1 MRPSMSTPALDLPR
15 KRSVLQ
21 SRSHLFPPL
30 APSLAP
36 SDFLRSFH
44 KIKYA
49 SKAQRPLQLDL
60 LKKARIQSLED
71 QDFTK
76 VIRHLENVAMQPQ
89 FLNEYVALAPW
100 KAQVGFLEEG
110 TSQYFTVTMKDQM
123 SPLHVV
129 IQRSKGSVETYF
141 SYKSLKPGPEIYDRK
156 FKGSAFH
163 IDGRFTYFRE
173 PSACLCVRALS
184 DCTFAI
190 MITFGES
197 PPSLQEEDPKLPIAG
212 LAKSHEN
219 TFILSSLE
227 ELFADISTAPSVS
240 ACDFVHLN
248 KTISV
253 LPRGWTRAKR
263 HRMDVRKRHLQ
274 AENERKV
281 TMLEQAER
289 NQRREEAQKE
299 ANLVTKILGRKAK
312 FEQMWLG
319 LLYFARSTFEMH
331 RRFREDKQT
340 TDFNTKKYLATYR
353 MQQNYRKSHK
363 SEAELPLRPII
374 HLRNHIKQLHSAAC
388 FYSAPLIC
396 SNLMQAL
403 RESYFV
409 LTPVRLV
416 EDFSKKIVRIQRE
429 WRLAKRLDQHFSLYL
444 SHSWDFILTQV
455 LQKQEE
461 DAKRKK
467 KKTAKKLK
475 KRKYSA
481 IPQEYKEK
489 TIAELMAEAVAKC
502 REANRSSEK
511 VVVRLSRLL
520 PKLGELKNTVK
531 LVSKEQPEAGEGN

>member
-1 MRPSMSTPALDLPR
+1 MSAPALDIAR
-15 KRSVLQ
+15 KRSVIQ
-21 SRSHLFPPL
+21 SRGQLFPPL

-36 SDFLRSFH
+36 SDFLRSFQ
-44 KIKYA
+44 KIKYV
-49 SKAQRPLQLDL
+49 SKAQRTLQLDL
-60 LKKARIQSLED
+60 LKRARIQSIDD
-71 QDFTK
+71 QDFNK

-89 FLNEYVALAPW
+89 FLSEYVALTPW

-110 TSQYFTVTMKDQM
+110 TSQYFTVAMKDKM

-173 PSACLCVRALS
+173 PSACLCVHAVT

-197 PPSLQEEDPKLPIAG
+197 PPALQEEDPKLPIAAIG
-212 LAKSHEN
+212 KVHEN
-219 TFILSSLE
+219 KFILSSLE
-227 ELFADISTAPSVS
+227 ELFGDISTAPSIS
-240 ACDFVHLN
+240 ACDFINLN
-248 KTISV
+248 RTVSV
-253 LPRGWTRAKR
+253 IPRGWTRAKR
-263 HRMDVRKRHLQ
+263 HRIDVRKRHLQ
-274 AENERKV
+274 AENARKEM
-281 TMLEQAER
+281 MLEQAER
-289 NQRREEAQKE
+289 NQRRDEAQKE
-299 ANLVTKILGRKAK
+299 ANLVTTILARKAK

-331 RRFREDKQT
+331 RRYRDDKQT
-340 TDFNTKKYLATYR
+340 TESNTKKYLATY
-353 MQQNYRKSHK
+353 QIQHNYRNSHK
-363 SEAELPLRPII
+363 TDAELRFRPLL
-374 HLRNHIKQLHSAAC
+374 HLRNHLKLLHSLTC
-388 FYSAPLIC
+388 FYSSPAVFSTLT
-396 SNLMQAL
+396 QGL

-409 LTPVRLV
+409 LAPVRLV
-416 EDFSKKIVRIQRE
+416 EEFSRKVVRIQRE
-429 WRLAKRLDQHFSLYL
+429 WRLAKRLDLQFSMHL

-461 DAKRKK
+461 DVKRKK
-467 KKTAKKLK
+467 KKVAKKLK

-481 IPQEYKEK
+481 IPQEYKAK

-502 REANRSSEK
+502 REANRSSDK

-531 LVSKEQPEAGEGN
+531 LVSKEQPETKEGN